1 MFLSWSA
8 DWLDR
13 AEALKSVDDRA
24 EALAGETGDSP
35 PGRVSRRGD
44 SPRREGESSRGRAKE
59 PVVFTGRGRAR
70 GGQTRGCV
78 GIIAT
83 RDVAR
88 RVTTATTRENM
99 RSTAAIS
106 LFVTMGRMSCN
117 CRRTRYALTPLWI
130 WHPSL
135 RGTI

>member
-59 PVVFTGRGRAR
+59 PVAYEVHSYSAHTG
-70 GGQTRGCV
+70 T
-78 GIIAT
+78 
-83 RDVAR
+83 
-88 RVTTATTRENM
+88 
-99 RSTAAIS
+99 
-106 LFVTMGRMSCN
+106 
-117 CRRTRYALTPLWI
+117 
-130 WHPSL
+130 
-135 RGTI
+135 GTVPYLPVSV